1 MKKINV
7 YLINGFLGSGKTTTL
22 LKCMEYFKGKNKK
35 YAIILNELGETNIEK
50 HLFKDE
56 SLYEL
61 LNGCVCCSIKE
72 DLRTTL
78 DELAETLHKENIE
91 VVLLEGTGVA
101 NPSEI
106 METFNEKA
114 YREVFHVAESICLID
129 SLHFTEYTSIF
140 SSSKEVRQLQKEQI
154 ENGTVLVLNKIDQ
167 LSSKQSIEKVEKR
180 IRKLNADAPLLY
192 SKYGNGVTEYL
203 KKQSLN
209 NSEKNEAIVS
219 DHHHQHHHHHHHHH
233 HIKAM
238 KLVQTT
244 AMTKRELRSF
254 LKSNQDK
261 LLRAKGTIK
270 NSEDQSW
277 YHFQYASGLLEWQK
291 AVEYLP
297 NRKGE
302 IILIG
307 EELPK
312 EVSI

>member
-106 METFNEKA
+106 METFNEKQ
-114 YREVFHVAESICLID
+114 YREVFEIAESICLID

-154 ENGTVLVLNKIDQ
+154 ENGTVLVLNKVDQ
-167 LSSKQSIEKVEKR
+167 LSSKLAIEKVEKR
-180 IRKLNADAPLLY
+180 IRKLNAEAPLLY
-192 SKYGNGVTEYL
+192 SNYGNGVTEYL
-203 KKQSLN
+203 ESQQK
-209 NSEKNEAIVS
+209 NSKVKERSIS
-219 DHHHQHHHHHHHHH
+219 GHHHHHHHH

-238 KLVQTT
+238 KVEQTT
-244 AMTKRELRSF
+244 AMTKRELRDF

-270 NSEDQSW
+270 NSDDQSW

-291 AVEYLP
+291 ANEYLP

-307 EELPK
+307 ERLSEK
-312 EVSI
+312 VTI

>member
-50 HLFKDE
+50 HLFRDE

-61 LNGCVCCSIKE
+61 LNGCVCCSIKD
-72 DLRTTL
+72 DLRSTL

-106 METFNEKA
+106 IETFNEKT
-114 YREVFHVAESICLID
+114 YSEIYQVAESICLID
-129 SLHFTEYTSIF
+129 SLHLTEYTSIF

-180 IRKLNADAPLLY
+180 IRKINTEAPLIY

-203 KKQSLN
+203 EKQPQN
-209 NSEKNEAIVS
+209 NFEKNGAISS
-219 DHHHQHHHHHHHHH
+219 DHHHHHH

-238 KLVQTT
+238 KVVQTT
-244 AMTKRELRSF
+244 AMTKRELRDF

-291 AVEYLP
+291 AVEYFP

-312 EVSI
+312 EVRI

>member
-106 METFNEKA
+106 METFNEKQ
-114 YREVFHVAESICLID
+114 YREVFEIAESICLID

-154 ENGTVLVLNKIDQ
+154 ENGTVLVLNKVDQ
-167 LSSKQSIEKVEKR
+167 LSSKLAIEKVEKR
-180 IRKLNADAPLLY
+180 IRKLNAEAPLLY
-192 SKYGNGVTEYL
+192 SNYGNGVTEYL
-203 KKQSLN
+203 ESQQK
-209 NSEKNEAIVS
+209 NSKIKERSIS
-219 DHHHQHHHHHHHHH
+219 GHHHHHHHH

-238 KLVQTT
+238 KVEQTT
-244 AMTKRELRSF
+244 AMTKRELRDF

-270 NSEDQSW
+270 NSDDQSW

-291 AVEYLP
+291 VNEYLP

-307 EELPK
+307 ERLSEK
-312 EVSI
+312 VTI

>member
-106 METFNEKA
+106 METFNEKQ
-114 YREVFHVAESICLID
+114 YREVFEIAESICLID

-154 ENGTVLVLNKIDQ
+154 ENGTVLVLNKVDQ
-167 LSSKQSIEKVEKR
+167 LSSKLAIEKVEKR
-180 IRKLNADAPLLY
+180 IRKLNAEAPLLY
-192 SKYGNGVTEYL
+192 SNYGNGVTEYL
-203 KKQSLN
+203 ENQQK
-209 NSEKNEAIVS
+209 NSQIKERSIS
-219 DHHHQHHHHHHHHH
+219 GHHHHHHH

-238 KLVQTT
+238 KVEQTT
-244 AMTKRELRSF
+244 AMTKSELRDF

-270 NSEDQSW
+270 NSDDQSW

-291 AVEYLP
+291 ANEYLP

-307 EELPK
+307 ERLSEK
-312 EVSI
+312 VTI

>member
-78 DELAETLHKENIE
+78 DELEETLHKENIE

-106 METFNEKA
+106 METFNEKQ
-114 YREVFHVAESICLID
+114 YREVFEIAESICLID

-154 ENGTVLVLNKIDQ
+154 ENGTVLVLNKVDQ
-167 LSSKQSIEKVEKR
+167 LSSKLAIEKVEKR
-180 IRKLNADAPLLY
+180 IRKLNAEAPLLY
-192 SKYGNGVTEYL
+192 SNYGNGVTEYL
-203 KKQSLN
+203 ESQQK
-209 NSEKNEAIVS
+209 NSKIKERSIS
-219 DHHHQHHHHHHHHH
+219 GHHHHHHHH
-233 HIKAM
+233 HIKAI
-238 KLVQTT
+238 KVEQTT
-244 AMTKRELRSF
+244 AMTKRELRDF

-270 NSEDQSW
+270 NSDDQSW

-291 AVEYLP
+291 VNEYLP
-297 NRKGE
+297 NRKSE

-307 EELPK
+307 ERLSEK
-312 EVSI
+312 VTI

>member
-78 DELAETLHKENIE
+78 DELEETLHKENIE

-106 METFNEKA
+106 METFNEKQ
-114 YREVFHVAESICLID
+114 YREVFEIAESICLID

-154 ENGTVLVLNKIDQ
+154 ENGTVLVLNKVDQ
-167 LSSKQSIEKVEKR
+167 LSSKLAIEKVEKR
-180 IRKLNADAPLLY
+180 IRKLNAEAPLLY
-192 SKYGNGVTEYL
+192 SNYGNGVTEYL
-203 KKQSLN
+203 ESQQK
-209 NSEKNEAIVS
+209 NSKIKERSIS
-219 DHHHQHHHHHHHHH
+219 GHHHHHHHH
-233 HIKAM
+233 HIKAI
-238 KLVQTT
+238 KVEQTT
-244 AMTKRELRSF
+244 AMTKRELRDF

-270 NSEDQSW
+270 NSDDQSW

-291 AVEYLP
+291 VNEYLP

-307 EELPK
+307 ERLSEK
-312 EVSI
+312 VTI

>member
-22 LKCMEYFKGKNKK
+22 LKCMEYFKGENKK

-209 NSEKNEAIVS
+209 NSEKNGAIVS
-219 DHHHQHHHHHHHHH
+219 DHHHHHHH

>member
-106 METFNEKA
+106 METFNEKQ
-114 YREVFHVAESICLID
+114 YREVFEIAESICLID

-154 ENGTVLVLNKIDQ
+154 ENGTVLVLNKVDQ
-167 LSSKQSIEKVEKR
+167 LSSKLAIEKVEKR
-180 IRKLNADAPLLY
+180 IRKLNAEAPLLY
-192 SKYGNGVTEYL
+192 SNYGNGVTEYL
-203 KKQSLN
+203 ESQQK
-209 NSEKNEAIVS
+209 NSKIKERSIS
-219 DHHHQHHHHHHHHH
+219 GHHHHHH
-233 HIKAM
+233 HIKAI
-238 KLVQTT
+238 KVEQTT
-244 AMTKRELRSF
+244 AMTKRELRDF

-270 NSEDQSW
+270 NSDDQSW

-291 AVEYLP
+291 VNEYLP

-307 EELPK
+307 ERLSEK
-312 EVSI
+312 VTI

>member
-78 DELAETLHKENIE
+78 DDLAETLHKENIE

-106 METFNEKA
+106 METFNEKV
-114 YREVFHVAESICLID
+114 YKEVFHIAESICLID
-129 SLHFTEYTSIF
+129 SLHFTEYTSVF

-154 ENGTVLVLNKIDQ
+154 ENGTLLVLNKIDQ
-167 LSSKQSIEKVEKR
+167 LSSKQSVEKVEKR
-180 IRKLNADAPLLY
+180 IRKINADAPLIY

-203 KKQSLN
+203 EKQQQYSNKKELS
-209 NSEKNEAIVS
+209 VS
-219 DHHHQHHHHHHHHH
+219 TNHHHHHH
-233 HIKAM
+233 HIKAL
-238 KLVQTT
+238 KLGQTT
-244 AMTKRELRSF
+244 AMTKRELRDF
-254 LKSNQDK
+254 LKNNQDN

-270 NSEDQSW
+270 NSDDQLW

-291 AVEYLP
+291 VTEYLP

-307 EELPK
+307 EKLPK

>member
-22 LKCMEYFKGKNKK
+22 LKCMEYFKGENKK

-192 SKYGNGVTEYL
+192 SKYGNGVMEYL

-219 DHHHQHHHHHHHHH
+219 DHHHHHHHHHH

-244 AMTKRELRSF
+244 AMTKRELRAF

>member
-1 MKKINV
+1 MKKIKV

-22 LKCMEYFKGKNKK
+22 LNCMEYFKGKNKK

-50 HLFKDE
+50 HLFKEE

-72 DLRTTL
+72 DLRSTL
-78 DELAETLHKENIE
+78 DELTVTLHKENIE
-91 VVLLEGTGVA
+91 IVLLEGTGVA

-106 METFNEKA
+106 METFKEQQYKDTF
-114 YREVFHVAESICLID
+114 EIVESICLID

-167 LSSKQSIEKVEKR
+167 LSSKLAVEKVEKR
-180 IRKLNADAPLLY
+180 IRKINPGAPLLH
-192 SKYGNGVTEYL
+192 SNYGHGVTAYL
-203 KKQSLN
+203 EKQEGTKIKDQSI
-209 NSEKNEAIVS
+209 SR
-219 DHHHQHHHHHHHHH
+219 HHHHH

-238 KLVQTT
+238 KIVQTNP
-244 AMTKRELRSF
+244 MTKSELRDF
-254 LKSNQDK
+254 LKNNQDK

-270 NSEDQSW
+270 NSDDHSW

-291 AVEYLP
+291 VKEYLP

-307 EELPK
+307 EKLPEK
-312 EVSI
+312 VIL

>member
-50 HLFKDE
+50 HLFRDE

-61 LNGCVCCSIKE
+61 LNGCVCCSIKD
-72 DLRTTL
+72 DLRSTL

-106 METFNEKA
+106 IETLNEKT
-114 YREVFHVAESICLID
+114 YSEIYQVAESICLID

-180 IRKLNADAPLLY
+180 IRKINTDAPLIY

-203 KKQSLN
+203 EKQPQN
-209 NSEKNEAIVS
+209 NFEKNGAISS
-219 DHHHQHHHHHHHHH
+219 DHHHHHH

-238 KLVQTT
+238 KFVQTT
-244 AMTKRELRSF
+244 AMTKRELRDF

-291 AVEYLP
+291 AAEYFP

>member
-22 LKCMEYFKGKNKK
+22 LKCMEYFKGENKK

-50 HLFKDE
+50 HLFKEE

-106 METFNEKA
+106 METFNEKT

-209 NSEKNEAIVS
+209 NSEKKGAIVS
-219 DHHHQHHHHHHHHH
+219 DHHHHHH

-244 AMTKRELRSF
+244 AMTKRELRAF

>member
-78 DELAETLHKENIE
+78 DELEETLHKENIE

-106 METFNEKA
+106 METFNEKQ
-114 YREVFHVAESICLID
+114 YREVFEIAESICLID

-154 ENGTVLVLNKIDQ
+154 ENGTVLVLNKVDQ
-167 LSSKQSIEKVEKR
+167 LSSKLAIEKVEKR
-180 IRKLNADAPLLY
+180 IRKLNAEAPLLY
-192 SKYGNGVTEYL
+192 SNYGNGVTEYL
-203 KKQSLN
+203 ESQQK
-209 NSEKNEAIVS
+209 NSKIKERSIS
-219 DHHHQHHHHHHHHH
+219 GHHHHHHHH

-238 KLVQTT
+238 KVEQTT
-244 AMTKRELRSF
+244 AMTKRELRDF

-270 NSEDQSW
+270 NSDDQSW

-291 AVEYLP
+291 VNEYLP

-307 EELPK
+307 ERLSEK
-312 EVSI
+312 VTI

>member
-106 METFNEKA
+106 METFNEKQ
-114 YREVFHVAESICLID
+114 YREVFEIAESICLID

-154 ENGTVLVLNKIDQ
+154 ENGTVLVLNKVDQ
-167 LSSKQSIEKVEKR
+167 LSSKLAIEKVEKR
-180 IRKLNADAPLLY
+180 IRKLNAEAPLLY
-192 SKYGNGVTEYL
+192 SNYGNGVTEYL
-203 KKQSLN
+203 ESQQK
-209 NSEKNEAIVS
+209 NSKIKERSIS
-219 DHHHQHHHHHHHHH
+219 GHHHHHHHH
-233 HIKAM
+233 HIKAI
-238 KLVQTT
+238 KVEQTT
-244 AMTKRELRSF
+244 AMTKRELRDF

-270 NSEDQSW
+270 NSDDQSW

-291 AVEYLP
+291 VNEYLP
-297 NRKGE
+297 NRKSE

-307 EELPK
+307 ERLSEK
-312 EVSI
+312 VTI

>member
-106 METFNEKA
+106 METFNEKQ
-114 YREVFHVAESICLID
+114 YREVFEIAESICLID
-129 SLHFTEYTSIF
+129 SLHFTEYTSVF

-154 ENGTVLVLNKIDQ
+154 ENGTVLVLNKVDQ
-167 LSSKQSIEKVEKR
+167 LSRKLAIEKVEKR
-180 IRKLNADAPLLY
+180 IRKLNAEAPLLY
-192 SKYGNGVTEYL
+192 SNYGNGVTEYL
-203 KKQSLN
+203 ESQQK
-209 NSEKNEAIVS
+209 NSKIKERSIS
-219 DHHHQHHHHHHHHH
+219 GHHHHHHHH
-233 HIKAM
+233 HIKAI
-238 KLVQTT
+238 KVEQTT
-244 AMTKRELRSF
+244 AMTKRELRDF

-270 NSEDQSW
+270 NSDDQSW

-291 AVEYLP
+291 VNEYLP

-307 EELPK
+307 ERLSEK
-312 EVSI
+312 VTI

>member
-106 METFNEKA
+106 METFNEKQ
-114 YREVFHVAESICLID
+114 YREVFEIAESICLID

-154 ENGTVLVLNKIDQ
+154 ENGTVLVLNKVDQ
-167 LSSKQSIEKVEKR
+167 LSSKLAIEKVEKR
-180 IRKLNADAPLLY
+180 IRKLNAEAPLLY
-192 SKYGNGVTEYL
+192 SNYGNGVTEYL
-203 KKQSLN
+203 ESQQK
-209 NSEKNEAIVS
+209 NSKVKERSIS
-219 DHHHQHHHHHHHHH
+219 GHHHHHHHH
-233 HIKAM
+233 HIKAI
-238 KLVQTT
+238 KVEQTT
-244 AMTKRELRSF
+244 AMTKRELRDF

-270 NSEDQSW
+270 NSDDQSW

-291 AVEYLP
+291 VNENLS

-307 EELPK
+307 ERLSEK
-312 EVSI
+312 VTI

>member
-22 LKCMEYFKGKNKK
+22 LKCMEYFKEKKKK

-78 DELAETLHKENIE
+78 DGLSETLHKENID

-106 METFNEKA
+106 METFNEKT
-114 YREVFHVAESICLID
+114 YRDVFHVAESICLID
-129 SLHFTEYTSIF
+129 SLHFTEYTSVF

-167 LSSKQSIEKVEKR
+167 LSSEQSLEKVEKR
-180 IRKLNADAPLLY
+180 IRKINADAPLLY
-192 SKYGNGVTEYL
+192 SKYGNGITEYL
-203 KKQSLN
+203 EKQQSRMNKDL
-209 NSEKNEAIVS
+209 SIIR
-219 DHHHQHHHHHHHHH
+219 QTHHHHH

-244 AMTKRELRSF
+244 PLTKRELRDF

-291 AVEYLP
+291 VSEYLP

-307 EELPK
+307 EQLPK
-312 EVSI
+312 EVTI

>member
-22 LKCMEYFKGKNKK
+22 LKCMEYFKGKKKK

-78 DELAETLHKENIE
+78 DELAETLHQENIE

-106 METFNEKA
+106 METFNEKQ
-114 YREVFHVAESICLID
+114 YREVFEIAESICLID

-154 ENGTVLVLNKIDQ
+154 ENGTVLVLNKVDQ
-167 LSSKQSIEKVEKR
+167 LSSKLAIEKVEKR
-180 IRKLNADAPLLY
+180 IRKLNAEAPLLY
-192 SKYGNGVTEYL
+192 SNYGNGVTEYL
-203 KKQSLN
+203 ESQQK
-209 NSEKNEAIVS
+209 NSKIKERSIS
-219 DHHHQHHHHHHHHH
+219 GHHHHHHH

-238 KLVQTT
+238 KVEQTT
-244 AMTKRELRSF
+244 AMTKRELRDF

-270 NSEDQSW
+270 NSDDQSW

-291 AVEYLP
+291 VSENLP

-307 EELPK
+307 ERLSE
-312 EVSI
+312 EVTI

>member
-106 METFNEKA
+106 METFNEKQ
-114 YREVFHVAESICLID
+114 YREVFEIAESICLID

-154 ENGTVLVLNKIDQ
+154 ENGTVLVLNKVDQ
-167 LSSKQSIEKVEKR
+167 LSSKLAIEKVEKR
-180 IRKLNADAPLLY
+180 IRKLNAEAPLLY
-192 SKYGNGVTEYL
+192 SNYGNGVTEYL
-203 KKQSLN
+203 ENQQK
-209 NSEKNEAIVS
+209 NSQIKERSIS
-219 DHHHQHHHHHHHHH
+219 GHHHHHHH

-238 KLVQTT
+238 KVEQTT
-244 AMTKRELRSF
+244 AMTKRELRDF

-270 NSEDQSW
+270 NSDDQSW

-291 AVEYLP
+291 ANEYLP

-307 EELPK
+307 ERLSEK
-312 EVSI
+312 VTI

>member
-106 METFNEKA
+106 METFNEKQ
-114 YREVFHVAESICLID
+114 YREVFEIAESICLID

-154 ENGTVLVLNKIDQ
+154 ENGTVLVLNKVDQ
-167 LSSKQSIEKVEKR
+167 LSSKLAIEKVEKR
-180 IRKLNADAPLLY
+180 IRKLNAEAPLLY
-192 SKYGNGVTEYL
+192 SNYGNGVTEYL
-203 KKQSLN
+203 ESQQK
-209 NSEKNEAIVS
+209 NSKVKERSIS
-219 DHHHQHHHHHHHHH
+219 GHHHHHHHH

-238 KLVQTT
+238 KVEQTT
-244 AMTKRELRSF
+244 AMTKRELRDF

-270 NSEDQSW
+270 NSDDQSW

-291 AVEYLP
+291 VNENLS

-307 EELPK
+307 ERLSEK
-312 EVSI
+312 VTI

>member
-22 LKCMEYFKGKNKK
+22 LKCMEYFKGKNQK

-114 YREVFHVAESICLID
+114 YREVFQVAESICLID

-167 LSSKQSIEKVEKR
+167 LSSKQSIEKVEKK

-209 NSEKNEAIVS
+209 KSENNGAIIS
-219 DHHHQHHHHHHHHH
+219 DHNHHQHHQHHH

-244 AMTKRELRSF
+244 AMTKRELRAF

-261 LLRAKGTIK
+261 LLRAKGTIR
-270 NSEDQSW
+270 NSEDQLW

-291 AVEYLP
+291 VSEYLP

-307 EELPK
+307 EKLPK